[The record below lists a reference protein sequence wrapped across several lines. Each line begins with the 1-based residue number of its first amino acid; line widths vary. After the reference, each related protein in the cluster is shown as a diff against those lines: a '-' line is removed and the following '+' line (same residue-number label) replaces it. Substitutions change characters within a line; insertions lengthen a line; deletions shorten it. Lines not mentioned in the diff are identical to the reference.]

1 MGKRKTKTATADDG
15 EILRK
20 AQKAAKRALKAA
32 TRAFEEQQLQQ
43 LQQHLGTEASLDLF
57 NVVGNTPVPK
67 KRRTKALQPTVDQLD
82 EGLALLNQQQQA
94 AHGAS
99 LLEELILQQQLEQN
113 QLQMEQQQQQQQQ
126 LEMQLQHQQLQQQLL
141 LPQTK
146 QKGKRKESRLE
157 ADSRKKTQ
165 DVINAAVVAAA
176 AVASA
181 ATQHVA
187 NASGGMLSGTS
198 FQGADQWQ
206 QLMSEND
213 HEMLQSVFAAAAQ
226 QAVNQAAAAQT
237 FSANSADSATAV
249 AAAAAASVFLPIDA
263 GTMLARAAAA
273 AAASEAEESHHRPKR
288 ATAIRTPRAT
298 LPQSAVMIPSADP
311 INDTR
316 ILSQKYIKTLNVK
329 GSQADALRATYNM
342 GPFSNLEKHRIGQA
356 VDSYLLEYSVPRED
370 LHYLINR
377 RTKFTAAGSSSSEFK
392 SASMYADKKYSG
404 FIASVREN
412 AALNRTVDQVYWYMS
427 RAYSTKRT
435 GGARWTEEEDNM
447 LRHLIA
453 TKGERYAEIE
463 REMGR
468 GDTKKRW
475 KKLMSASPSMKVGR
489 WGEDEV
495 QKLTSAITQIMTR
508 EGLTDSSQITQWPE
522 ISSMVGTRNDVQCR
536 SKWNLALQCGK
547 KVLPTA
553 RSFEY
558 DDYVALLTRM
568 LALCSTANDETEII
582 WEMLVGHEEPWNA
595 HYLKGRWMYLRG
607 AVPAHEV
614 SIRTFS
620 QLIDYC
626 FNNLVELMDRRSR
639 MISTSE
645 FLVNTEDMDA

>member
-1 MGKRKTKTATADDG
+1 
-15 EILRK
+15 
-20 AQKAAKRALKAA
+20 
-32 TRAFEEQQLQQ
+32 
-43 LQQHLGTEASLDLF
+43 
-57 NVVGNTPVPK
+57 
-67 KRRTKALQPTVDQLD
+67 
-82 EGLALLNQQQQA
+82 
-94 AHGAS
+94 
-99 LLEELILQQQLEQN
+99 
-113 QLQMEQQQQQQQQ
+113 
-126 LEMQLQHQQLQQQLL
+126 
-141 LPQTK
+141 
-146 QKGKRKESRLE
+146 
-157 ADSRKKTQ
+157 
-165 DVINAAVVAAA
+165 
-176 AVASA
+176 
-181 ATQHVA
+181 
-187 NASGGMLSGTS
+187 
-198 FQGADQWQ
+198 
-206 QLMSEND
+206 
-213 HEMLQSVFAAAAQ
+213 
-226 QAVNQAAAAQT
+226 
-237 FSANSADSATAV
+237 
-249 AAAAAASVFLPIDA
+249 
-263 GTMLARAAAA
+263 
-273 AAASEAEESHHRPKR
+273 
-288 ATAIRTPRAT
+288 
-298 LPQSAVMIPSADP
+298 
-311 INDTR
+311 
-316 ILSQKYIKTLNVK
+316 
-329 GSQADALRATYNM
+329 M